1 MCITRLG
8 SPNDPRPF
16 LMQLHHHAK
25 SPLAPIQQFL
35 YPSGFR
41 ESLPVCQIRIG
52 LRAADTN

>member
-1 MCITRLG
+1 MCITRLD
-8 SPNDPRPF
+8 SPNDQRPF

-41 ESLPVCQIRIG
+41 ESLPVGYSLFYNWKSYI
-52 LRAADTN
+52 